1 MAASRG
7 GRCRTP
13 LLCFFCC
20 LLIALLFLE
29 VCDASRTTSASS
41 STRLIRV
48 RREEEL
54 RNPLEVTAGAGQRRA
69 AGDTFAADSHRR
81 VSRAADT
88 DDTQG
93 SGDPTVSVYK
103 LVNDSHHQLII
114 NWAGEGSKVVVCM
127 TRDSAP
133 NESSTSNVYVSY
145 DYGTTFQDKT
155 SKFRKASQKPAIIH
169 KMYKNDKFT
178 SVFVFT
184 DIINKIIY
192 VTRDYCQNVT
202 AHGVSFTPSEVSHHP
217 VDAEVLLVYDIEDEE
232 RRLWISEDF
241 GEGWRVIE
249 RYVKTYYWSEMT
261 SPPTLYIV
269 REEPTGGATVLSS
282 QMLFREG
289 LTPNTVISG
298 VEDFEVKDEF
308 LFAIKRV
315 HLLGSHTVGATLQ
328 MWISYRGGPFLAAE
342 FPNSLKHEHYYI
354 ADISEGQIMVCV
366 AHDEILSN
374 LYVSSVPRS
383 ANHQVNFSLSLERIL
398 YFNPSTNWVDT
409 WLSEVA
415 SETFADLHPV
425 EGIRGVFIAS
435 QLVSDFSKIPSRLR
449 PEHLSS
455 LITFNQGAQWKPLQP
470 PQKDAFGNPINCK
483 RESNCS
489 LHVSQEL
496 SHLYP
501 STHDFTVLSKKSAP
515 GLIIATGT
523 IGASLKGH
531 PALYLSSDAGINWS
545 EVLIGNYLYT
555 FGDHGG
561 VIVAVQMYKAG
572 AETNELRY
580 STDDG
585 ETWQTFQFFQE
596 KLRIFALLTEPGEN
610 TTIFTL
616 FGSRIEHEHQWII
629 IKVDMSSVFRYSC
642 KAEDYK
648 TWSPSDGRSGRL
660 CLLGRKEVYER
671 RIGHSN
677 CYNGQNYDR
686 PISVENCPCNRE
698 DFECDYGYKDNMGT
712 QLCTVDSSFNF
723 DPHAVPLSCKP
734 GEFYNRTKGYR
745 KIPGDTCEGG
755 RDYMFLPTITAC
767 PVSKEQEFLL
777 VSARQE
783 ILRYNLVDPGA
794 GLRPLPIPNL
804 KMVIALD
811 FDMKNNCIYWS
822 DINESNLGIKRL
834 CFDGHSDVE
843 VLVDKDLQ
851 SVEGLAL
858 DWISNNLYFVDG
870 ELKSVEVIRTDIH
883 NYGRMRR
890 SLLTDKDLDNP
901 RGIAVH
907 PLRGYLYITD
917 WSETNPKVVRTYLDG
932 TNWKVLFDHTV
943 VGWPNGI
950 TIDFQTERIFFADAK
965 LDYIASADLDGQSI
979 RKIIS
984 DSDKVIQPFA
994 VGVYKSLLFWDDWQV
1009 HQVLQAD
1016 KNFGWGISTVG
1027 NMSRSGLVDLKVFG
1041 HWSQQGSNACTNNTE
1056 CPYLCMGRPNNQ
1068 FACLCPQGMK
1078 ITRNGLI
1085 ETCACPDG
1093 SPILSDGT
1101 CKAEENTCPH
1111 NFFKCNSGRCI
1122 PKQWVCDSDN
1132 DCGDNSDEDGKECG
1146 HKSCEPPSWQC
1157 KNGQCIAQS
1166 WRCDFDNDC
1175 GDHSDED
1182 GCEYELC
1189 PENTFKCAN
1198 GRCIEPHWRC
1208 DMEND
1213 CRDGSDEVN
1222 CTTSAKPGCRDFT
1235 CASDGRCL
1243 PNSWRCDGDKDCGDG
1258 SDESNCKDYTC
1269 EKWQFQ
1275 CKSQQCIFKTW
1286 VCDGESDCQDGSD
1299 ETNCENVTTSTIEPL
1314 VPTEPSF
1321 PTANQSCSALMFLCE
1336 NMRCIPFWWKCDGL
1350 DDCGDGSDEEGC
1362 AMPHVNVTV
1371 IKPAT
1376 PVPRP
1381 STCPLDQFQCSSGE
1395 CIWETW
1401 VCDKDNDCPDGEDEK
1416 NCHQFNT
1423 CSLES
1428 EFKCRYSGGCISSGL
1443 RCDSKED
1450 CADGSDEEGCQSVK
1464 PEVTKCPDGFFV
1476 CDGGSCLELFKRC
1489 NGKQDCVDLSDEKNC
1504 STDKQAYQV
1513 TDLTVTE
1520 LTNVSVSVNWSVN
1533 APGNIEY
1540 QPSIIV
1546 KAALGNHNAWLNK
1559 TWTDN
1564 TTYTF
1569 SGLEPYTEYIV
1580 KVYIREKNTTK
1591 IFPPSKTKIIHTEQG
1606 IPSPPFNVEAE
1617 QIGYGV
1623 VISWM
1628 PPIHPNGPITM
1639 YHVYMFPPNPAREHQ
1654 ILGNVTNFTVPSAYL
1669 KNGSYVWV
1677 TVTNEAYTSAA
1688 SERKKVEVQT
1698 TETQVAIVVNSVNST
1713 SAIISWDA
1721 VVGAEGYMVTHN
1733 QPENKLLSGNV
1744 IENTTTNQVH
1754 VRGLAPGQT
1763 YFFKVTPFKDKVLW
1777 PVSGIEV
1784 RTPGDALK
1792 EVTSLQVQVVKDIGT
1807 AVKLTWSD
1815 PPYKTRKIAW
1825 DYRVVWGKSPSELK
1839 NGKNVRLTNTTS
1851 FMIDKLDA
1859 CETYHIAVMLGGPM
1873 GIGPATVKQVQ
1884 TLADPL
1890 SPPKNLKAQR
1900 TSHDNKTMV
1909 ITWEPACRQLL
1920 EQKLQYLLTVRDV
1933 LFNKTSYYE
1942 LPSKKTMNQTHTI
1955 ESHWGG
1961 KYLIT
1966 VQNSQPDARPTP
1978 PVVING
1984 PMIPPPY
1991 ELTYNPSDNSFFWKR
2006 SRNFP
2011 QEMANQTSSYVLYI
2025 SKNMNMS
2032 DATAHPCSTPP
2043 VKVDSLSPGVIYF
2056 ATVAFK
2062 DVDGYLSPQSHSIRL
2077 EKPIGDKI
2085 VLSQGSVVGVG
2096 ISVFLV
2102 VIALIVVVGVLGV
2115 RHRRLA
2121 RSFLTF
2127 ANTHYD
2133 RSQGT
2138 TLITT
2143 DHNLDEDDD
2152 SPMIRGFSDDEPL
2165 VIA

>member
-1 MAASRG
+1 
-7 GRCRTP
+7 
-13 LLCFFCC
+13 
-20 LLIALLFLE
+20 
-29 VCDASRTTSASS
+29 
-41 STRLIRV
+41 
-48 RREEEL
+48 
-54 RNPLEVTAGAGQRRA
+54 
-69 AGDTFAADSHRR
+69 
-81 VSRAADT
+81 
-88 DDTQG
+88 
-93 SGDPTVSVYK
+93 
-103 LVNDSHHQLII
+103 
-114 NWAGEGSKVVVCM
+114 M

-822 DINESNLGIKRL
+822 DINESNLGIK
-834 CFDGHSDVE
+834 
-843 VLVDKDLQ
+843 
-851 SVEGLAL
+851 
-858 DWISNNLYFVDG
+858 
-870 ELKSVEVIRTDIH
+870 
-883 NYGRMRR
+883 
-890 SLLTDKDLDNP
+890 
-901 RGIAVH
+901 
-907 PLRGYLYITD
+907 
-917 WSETNPKVVRTYLDG
+917 
-932 TNWKVLFDHTV
+932 VLFDHTV

-1085 ETCACPDG
+1085 ETCACPD
-1093 SPILSDGT
+1093 L
-1101 CKAEENTCPH
+1101 
-1111 NFFKCNSGRCI
+1111 
-1122 PKQWVCDSDN
+1122 
-1132 DCGDNSDEDGKECG
+1132 
-1146 HKSCEPPSWQC
+1146 
-1157 KNGQCIAQS
+1157 
-1166 WRCDFDNDC
+1166 
-1175 GDHSDED
+1175 
-1182 GCEYELC
+1182 
-1189 PENTFKCAN
+1189 
-1198 GRCIEPHWRC
+1198 IE
-1208 DMEND
+1208 
-1213 CRDGSDEVN
+1213 
-1222 CTTSAKPGCRDFT
+1222 
-1235 CASDGRCL
+1235 
-1243 PNSWRCDGDKDCGDG
+1243 
-1258 SDESNCKDYTC
+1258 
-1269 EKWQFQ
+1269 
-1275 CKSQQCIFKTW
+1275 
-1286 VCDGESDCQDGSD
+1286 
-1299 ETNCENVTTSTIEPL
+1299 
-1314 VPTEPSF
+1314 
-1321 PTANQSCSALMFLCE
+1321 
-1336 NMRCIPFWWKCDGL
+1336 
-1350 DDCGDGSDEEGC
+1350 
-1362 AMPHVNVTV
+1362 
-1371 IKPAT
+1371 
-1376 PVPRP
+1376 
-1381 STCPLDQFQCSSGE
+1381 
-1395 CIWETW
+1395 
-1401 VCDKDNDCPDGEDEK
+1401 
-1416 NCHQFNT
+1416 
-1423 CSLES
+1423 
-1428 EFKCRYSGGCISSGL
+1428 
-1443 RCDSKED
+1443 
-1450 CADGSDEEGCQSVK
+1450 
-1464 PEVTKCPDGFFV
+1464 
-1476 CDGGSCLELFKRC
+1476 
-1489 NGKQDCVDLSDEKNC
+1489 
-1504 STDKQAYQV
+1504 
-1513 TDLTVTE
+1513 
-1520 LTNVSVSVNWSVN
+1520 
-1533 APGNIEY
+1533 
-1540 QPSIIV
+1540 
-1546 KAALGNHNAWLNK
+1546 
-1559 TWTDN
+1559 
-1564 TTYTF
+1564 
-1569 SGLEPYTEYIV
+1569 
-1580 KVYIREKNTTK
+1580 
-1591 IFPPSKTKIIHTEQG
+1591 
-1606 IPSPPFNVEAE
+1606 
-1617 QIGYGV
+1617 
-1623 VISWM
+1623 
-1628 PPIHPNGPITM
+1628 
-1639 YHVYMFPPNPAREHQ
+1639 
-1654 ILGNVTNFTVPSAYL
+1654 
-1669 KNGSYVWV
+1669 
-1677 TVTNEAYTSAA
+1677 
-1688 SERKKVEVQT
+1688 
-1698 TETQVAIVVNSVNST
+1698 
-1713 SAIISWDA
+1713 
-1721 VVGAEGYMVTHN
+1721 
-1733 QPENKLLSGNV
+1733 
-1744 IENTTTNQVH
+1744 
-1754 VRGLAPGQT
+1754 
-1763 YFFKVTPFKDKVLW
+1763 
-1777 PVSGIEV
+1777 
-1784 RTPGDALK
+1784 
-1792 EVTSLQVQVVKDIGT
+1792 
-1807 AVKLTWSD
+1807 
-1815 PPYKTRKIAW
+1815 
-1825 DYRVVWGKSPSELK
+1825 
-1839 NGKNVRLTNTTS
+1839 
-1851 FMIDKLDA
+1851 
-1859 CETYHIAVMLGGPM
+1859 
-1873 GIGPATVKQVQ
+1873 
-1884 TLADPL
+1884 
-1890 SPPKNLKAQR
+1890 
-1900 TSHDNKTMV
+1900 
-1909 ITWEPACRQLL
+1909 
-1920 EQKLQYLLTVRDV
+1920 
-1933 LFNKTSYYE
+1933 
-1942 LPSKKTMNQTHTI
+1942 
-1955 ESHWGG
+1955 
-1961 KYLIT
+1961 
-1966 VQNSQPDARPTP
+1966 
-1978 PVVING
+1978 
-1984 PMIPPPY
+1984 
-1991 ELTYNPSDNSFFWKR
+1991 
-2006 SRNFP
+2006 
-2011 QEMANQTSSYVLYI
+2011 
-2025 SKNMNMS
+2025 
-2032 DATAHPCSTPP
+2032 
-2043 VKVDSLSPGVIYF
+2043 
-2056 ATVAFK
+2056 
-2062 DVDGYLSPQSHSIRL
+2062 
-2077 EKPIGDKI
+2077 
-2085 VLSQGSVVGVG
+2085 
-2096 ISVFLV
+2096 
-2102 VIALIVVVGVLGV
+2102 
-2115 RHRRLA
+2115 
-2121 RSFLTF
+2121 
-2127 ANTHYD
+2127 
-2133 RSQGT
+2133 
-2138 TLITT
+2138 
-2143 DHNLDEDDD
+2143 
-2152 SPMIRGFSDDEPL
+2152 
-2165 VIA
+2165 